1 MQLTFKFQS
10 KTINANNSPL
20 LSEFTV
26 SGAGKAQSMP
36 ICKTSALTCPEMIW
50 QRPCTMWKVETQLIS

>member
-1 MQLTFKFQS
+1 LTFKFQS

-36 ICKTSALTCPEMIW
+36 ICKTSALTCPEMI
-50 QRPCTMWKVETQLIS
+50 